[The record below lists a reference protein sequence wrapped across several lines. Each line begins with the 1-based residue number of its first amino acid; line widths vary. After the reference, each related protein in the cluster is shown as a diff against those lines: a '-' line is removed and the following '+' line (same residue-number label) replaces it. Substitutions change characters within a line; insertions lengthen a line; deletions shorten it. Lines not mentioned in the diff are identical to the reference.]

1 VDATLRELFEDSSTW
16 VERRVE
22 TFAVVETDDHC
33 VA

>member
-1 VDATLRELFEDSSTW
+1 VDATLRELFEHSSSS

-22 TFAVVETDDHC
+22 TLAVVETDDHC